1 MRHLLGTTFLAGL
14 ILLSGCGSDRD
25 SDSATDTTE
34 VVVYSGRSQAL
45 VGGYI
50 EQYGDVTGVNIRAR
64 HGRDAEL
71 LQLLAEEGNRSS
83 AGIFWANTV
92 GALSAADVAGYLV
105 ELPEDVVSIPAAF
118 APENRHWVPLTTR
131 FRILAYHPD
140 RVNVDTLPES
150 VMDLPGR
157 TDFAGRIGWTPTYS
171 SFQDF
176 ITQMRLTHGEEV
188 TREWLEGMIALNPR
202 VYPNNTPMLEA
213 MDAGELDVILT
224 NHYYV
229 FRVWARDEP
238 QNVGIH
244 HFASGDVGNLAL
256 VTGAGVLTTASDQ
269 DAAIDFISYLLSTEA
284 QSASAERGFEYPV
297 VRGSATPIGGLTFD
311 EALELSPAVDYE
323 ALSDLEGTLALLR
336 DVGLL

>member
-1 MRHLLGTTFLAGL
+1 MKHLLGYAFLAGL
-14 ILLSGCGSDRD
+14 ILLSGCASDRD
-25 SDSATDTTE
+25 SDSAGATAE

-50 EQYGDVTGVNIRAR
+50 EQYGDVTGVNIQAR

-71 LQLLAEEGNRSS
+71 LQLLAEEGGRSS

-92 GALSAADVAGYLV
+92 GALSAADASGYLV
-105 ELPEDVVSIPAAF
+105 ELPEDLVSIPAAF
-118 APENRHWVPLTTR
+118 APENRSWVPLTTR

-140 RVNVDTLPES
+140 RVDADNLPES
-150 VMDLPGR
+150 VMDLPQR
-157 TDFAGRIGWTPTYS
+157 TDLAGRIGWTPTYS

-176 ITQMRLTHGEEV
+176 ITQMRVSHGEEA
-188 TREWLEGMIALNPR
+188 TRAWLEGMIALNPR
-202 VYPNNTPMLEA
+202 VYPNNVPMLEA
-213 MDAGELDVILT
+213 MEAGELDVILT

-229 FRVWARDEP
+229 FRVRAQDEP

-256 VTGAGVLTTASDQ
+256 VTGAGVLSTASDPE
-269 DAAIDFISYLLSTEA
+269 AAMDFIAYLLSTEA
-284 QSASAERGFEYPV
+284 QSVSAERGFEYPV
-297 VRGSATPIGGLTFD
+297 VRGAAIPDGGLTFD
-311 EALELSPAVDYE
+311 EAMELSPAVDYA